1 MVWLDKWLPIFWMVA
16 LRYFLLAGIAFIIWY
31 LIFRKR
37 IFHRKIQPKMP
48 RNKDYRREIL
58 YSCLTILVFSLVP
71 VLILFTPLRP
81 YTQYYKDPSTHSTF
95 WYIAVFP
102 LMFLVHDA
110 YFYWTHRLMHHRRL
124 FPWFHK
130 VHHLSTNPSPWA
142 AFSFHPLE
150 ALVEVGIFPVLL
162 FMMPL
167 TQIHLV
173 VFFLAMMV
181 YNVYGH
187 LGWELY
193 PRWFA
198 RHWFGKWINT
208 SFNHNQH
215 HQYFKGNYG
224 LYFLWWDRW
233 AGTIREDY
241 EDKFEAQALK

>member
-1 MVWLDKWLPIFWMVA
+1 MVWLDKWLPVFWMVA

-71 VLILFTPLRP
+71 VLILYSPLRP
-81 YTQYYKDPSTHSTF
+81 YTQYYNDPSTRSTF
-95 WYIAVFP
+95 WYIAAFP

-162 FMMPL
+162 FIMPL

>member
-198 RHWFGKWINT
+198 RHWFGRWINT

>member
-1 MVWLDKWLPIFWMVA
+1 MVWLDKWLPIFWMVT

-71 VLILFTPLRP
+71 VLILHSPLRP

-150 ALVEVGIFPVLL
+150 ALVEVSIFPLLL

>member
-1 MVWLDKWLPIFWMVA
+1 MLWLDKWLPVFWLVA
-16 LRYFLLAGIAFIIWY
+16 LRYFLIAGIAFVIWY
-31 LIFRKR
+31 LIFRRR
-37 IFHRKIQPKMP
+37 ILHRKIQPKMP

-58 YSCLTILVFSLVP
+58 YSCLTILIFSLVP
-71 VLILFTPLRP
+71 VLILYSPLRP

-110 YFYWTHRLMHHRRL
+110 YFYWTHRLMHQRRL

-173 VFFLAMMV
+173 VFFLAMMI

-233 AGTIREDY
+233 VGTIREDY
-241 EDKFEAQALK
+241 EDKFEEQRLR

>member
-1 MVWLDKWLPIFWMVA
+1 MLWLDKWPPIFWLVA
-16 LRYFLLAGIAFIIWY
+16 LRYFLVAGVAFIIWY
-31 LIFRKR
+31 LIFRRR

-48 RNKDYRREIL
+48 RMKDYRREIL
-58 YSCLTILVFSLVP
+58 YSCLTIVIFSLVP
-71 VLILFTPLRP
+71 VLFLFTPLRP
-81 YTQYYKDPSTHSTF
+81 YTQYYNDPSGHSTL
-95 WYIAVFP
+95 WLIAAFP
-102 LMFLVHDA
+102 LMFIIHDA
-110 YFYWTHRLMHHRRL
+110 YFYWAHRLMHHRRL

-142 AFSFHPLE
+142 AFSFQPLE
-150 ALVEVGIFPVLL
+150 ALVEAGIFPLLL
-162 FMMPL
+162 FIMPL
-167 TQIHLV
+167 THIHIV
-173 VFFLAMMV
+173 VFFAVMMV

>member
-1 MVWLDKWLPIFWMVA
+1 MLWLDKWPSIIWVLG
-16 LRYFLLAGIAFIIWY
+16 LRYFLIAGIAFIIWY
-31 LIFRKR
+31 LLFRKR
-37 IFHRKIQPKMP
+37 IFYKKIQPKMP

-58 YSCLTILVFSLVP
+58 YSCLTILMFSLVF
-71 VLILFTPLRP
+71 VLILFSPLRP
-81 YTQYYKDPSTHSTF
+81 YTQYYRATDPHSTF
-95 WYIAVFP
+95 WYFAAFP

-110 YFYWTHRLMHHRRL
+110 YFYWVHRLMHHPRL
-124 FPWFHK
+124 FPYVHK

-142 AFSFHPLE
+142 AFSFNPLE
-150 ALVEVGIFPVLL
+150 GMLEVGIFPILV
-162 FMMPL
+162 FIMPL
-167 TQIHLV
+167 TLIHLV
-173 VFFLAMMV
+173 VFFFVMML

-233 AGTIREDY
+233 MGTIRKDY
-241 EDKFEAQALK
+241 EEKFEAQPLK